1 MSDPTSPS
9 QSQRRTRRNIKAVM
23 TENMML
29 NVIDPDTLPH
39 RYAKLNGLE
48 YRENTLVIVLRDA

>member
-9 QSQRRTRRNIKAVM
+9 QSQRPRRNIKAVM
-23 TENMML
+23 MENMML
-29 NVIDPDTLPH
+29 NVIDPDTLSH

-48 YRENTLVIVLRDA
+48 YRENTLVIVLLDA